1 MRNSSHPITNKQKLS
16 FTFNG
21 KKYFGYKG
29 DTLASALIANN
40 VKIVGR
46 SFKYHRPRGI
56 FSAGSEEPNA
66 LVELGDG
73 PYKEP
78 NTRATNIE
86 LFDGLEGSS
95 QNFLGSVNF
104 DFMAINDLL
113 KNFIGAGFYYKTF
126 MWPRRFWEKL
136 YEPIIRRAAGLGK
149 LSLKADPSH
158 YDKGYLHCDF
168 LIIGSGISGLMSA
181 LLLAE
186 TGSEVLIVEED
197 FILGGRLNSERSVIN
212 GNQSSVWI
220 SQAVK
225 KLKSLKNVR
234 ILNRTTVFAA
244 FDHGIFA
251 AIEKKTDHILEK
263 SSKPRQINWKI
274 YTKRCILASGAIER
288 SISFPQNDRPGIM
301 LAGSVRTYANRFGA
315 HYGQKIA
322 IYTNNDDGWK
332 TADDLKN
339 MGLEIKAV
347 IDTRKEIE
355 APSSSISS
363 YLGQTI
369 TKTYG
374 RKGIKAIELSS
385 GTRLNVD
392 CLAVSGGWSSN
403 IHLTCHKRG
412 KPVWDNIYKNFLSVD
427 NAQKDKIIPVGAAR
441 GIFEIQNII
450 SDTNRVILSLIK
462 KLSLSTPN
470 RITLTS
476 SKEQY
481 SCSLDLVSSSDPSN
495 SFIDLQNDVTQKDI
509 ELSFKEGFKSVEHLK
524 RYSTLGM
531 ATDQGK
537 TSNILG
543 LASMAKLKGTNISE
557 VGTTIFRPP
566 YVPVAISAFAG
577 RSRGKDFRPTRLTPS
592 HNVASKRNAVFVET
606 GNWLRAQWFPEKG
619 EKFWRQSVDREV
631 IQTRNSVGICDVT
644 TLGKIDIQGKDCSEF
659 LNFVYTNAFAKL
671 PINRVRYGLMLREDG
686 VAYDDGTTA
695 RLGEN
700 HFIMTTTTANA
711 ALVFRNLEFVR
722 QCLLPNLDVH
732 LISTTDSWAQ
742 YSVAGPNSR
751 RLLQKIVDKPK
762 DITNENFPFMACRE
776 LTICGGIMARL
787 FRISFSGELAYEIAV
802 PTQYGNALF
811 DALLSEGQEFNAVPY
826 GTEALGVMR
835 IEKGHAAGNE
845 INGQTTAQNLGLSRM
860 ISKKA
865 DSIGNILSER
875 EGFNRSDI
883 ATLSGFKPVQR
894 NQKLEAGS
902 HLISA
907 GKKPTMENDE
917 GWLSS
922 VAFSPTL
929 GHYIALGFIERGET
943 RIGEKVCAVNLLQNK
958 TTEVEIVS
966 PHFIDPEGD
975 KQRG

>member
-1 MRNSSHPITNKQKLS
+1 MRNSSHPITKKQKLS

-21 KKYFGYKG
+21 KKYFGFKG
-29 DTLASALIANN
+29 DTLASALVANN
-40 VKIVGR
+40 VKTVGR

-56 FSAGSEEPNA
+56 FSAGSEEPNG
-66 LVELGDG
+66 LVEIGEG
-73 PYKEP
+73 PFKEP
-78 NTRATNIE
+78 NTKATNVE
-86 LFDGLEGSS
+86 LFDGLEASS
-95 QNFLGSVNF
+95 QNFLGSINF

-126 MWPRRFWEKL
+126 MWPQKLWEKI
-136 YEPIIRRAAGLGK
+136 YEPVIRKAAGLGK
-149 LSLKADPSH
+149 LSMEADPSQ
-158 YDKGYLHCDF
+158 YDKGYLHSDF
-168 LIIGSGISGLMSA
+168 LIVGSGISGLMSA

-186 TGSEVLIVEED
+186 TGSEVLVIEED
-197 FILGGRLNSERSVIN
+197 FTLGGRLNSEKLIIN
-212 GNQSSVWI
+212 GEKSSVWVDR
-220 SQAVK
+220 AVK
-225 KLKSLKNVR
+225 KLKNFKNVR
-234 ILNRTTVFAA
+234 ILTRTVVYAA

-251 AIEKKTDHILEK
+251 ALEKKTDHMSVK
-263 SSKPRQINWKI
+263 NSKPRQINWKI
-274 YTKRCILASGAIER
+274 YSKHCILASGAIER

-301 LAGSVRTYANRFGA
+301 LSGSVRTYANRFGA

-322 IYTNNDDGWK
+322 VYTNNDDGWK
-332 TADDLKN
+332 TALDLQDI
-339 MGLEIKAV
+339 GLEVKAI
-347 IDTRKEIE
+347 IDTRKDFN
-355 APSSSISS
+355 ALSSSIPS
-363 YLGQTI
+363 YLGQTVK
-369 TKTYG
+369 KTYG
-374 RKGIKAIELSS
+374 RKGIKAIKLSS
-385 GTRLNVD
+385 GKKLNVD

-412 KPVWDNIYKNFLSVD
+412 KPVWDNIYNNFLSANSEKKD
-427 NAQKDKIIPVGAAR
+427 NIFPIGAAK
-441 GIFEIQNII
+441 GIFKIQNII
-450 SDTNRVILSLIK
+450 PDTNRVILSLIK
-462 KLSLSTPN
+462 KVGLSIPNPIELS
-470 RITLTS
+470 S

-481 SCSLDLVSSSDPSN
+481 NCSLDLVSTSDPSN

-537 TSNILG
+537 TSNMLG
-543 LASMAKLKGTNISE
+543 LASLAKLEKTHISE
-557 VGTTIFRPP
+557 AGTTIFRPP
-566 YVPVAISAFAG
+566 YVPIAISAFAG

-592 HNVASKRNAVFVET
+592 HNSASKRKAVFVEA

-619 EKFWRQSVDREV
+619 ETFWRQSVDREV
-631 IQTRNSVGICDVT
+631 LQTRNSVGICDVT

-659 LNFVYTNAFAKL
+659 LNFVYTNAFANL

-695 RLGEN
+695 RLDEN

-711 ALVFRNLEFVR
+711 ALVFKNLEFVR
-722 QCLLPNLDVH
+722 QCLLPDLDVH

-762 DITNENFPFMACRE
+762 EITNENFPFMACRE
-776 LTICGGIMARL
+776 ITICGGVMARL
-787 FRISFSGELAYEIAV
+787 FRISFSGELAYEVAV
-802 PTQYGNALF
+802 PSQYGNALF
-811 DALLSEGQEFNAVPY
+811 NALLSEGKEFNAIPY

-835 IEKGHAAGNE
+835 IEKGHVAGNE

-875 EGFNRSDI
+875 EGFNSSDI
-883 ATLSGFKPVQR
+883 ATMSGFKPVNHR
-894 NQKLEAGS
+894 QKLEAGS
-902 HLISA
+902 HLISL
-907 GKKPTMENDE
+907 GNKPTTKDDE

-929 GHYIALGFIERGET
+929 GHYIGLGFIKNGSN
-943 RIGEKVCAVNLLQNK
+943 RIGEKVLAVNLLQNK
-958 TTEVEIVS
+958 KTEVEIVS
-966 PHFIDPEGD
+966 PHFLDPEGIR
-975 KQRG
+975 QRG

>member
-21 KKYFGYKG
+21 KKYFGYEG

-66 LVELGDG
+66 LIELGDG

-78 NTRATNIE
+78 NTKATNVE
-86 LFDGLEGSS
+86 LFDGLKGSS
-95 QNFLGSVNF
+95 QNFLGSINF
-104 DFMAINDLL
+104 DLMAINDLL

-149 LSLKADPSH
+149 LSLKADPSQ

-186 TGSEVLIVEED
+186 TGSEVLIIEED
-197 FILGGRLNSERSVIN
+197 FILGGRLNSERLGIN
-212 GNQSSVWI
+212 GKQSSIWI
-220 SQAVK
+220 GQAVK
-225 KLKSLKNVR
+225 KLNSLKNVR

-244 FDHGIFA
+244 FDHGIFT
-251 AIEKKTDHILEK
+251 AIEKKTDHISKK
-263 SSKPRQINWKI
+263 STKPRQINWKI
-274 YTKRCILASGAIER
+274 YTKHCILASGAIER
-288 SISFPQNDRPGIM
+288 SIAFPQNDRPGIM

-339 MGLEIKAV
+339 MGIEIKAV
-347 IDTRKEIE
+347 IDTRKDIE
-355 APSSSISS
+355 ALSSSIPS

-369 TKTYG
+369 IKTYG
-374 RKGIKAIELSS
+374 RKGIRAIKLSS
-385 GTRLNVD
+385 GSKLNVD

-462 KLSLSTPN
+462 KIGLSMPN

-476 SKEQY
+476 SKEPY
-481 SCSLDLVSSSDPSN
+481 SCSLDLVSSSNPSN

-509 ELSFKEGFKSVEHLK
+509 ELSFREGFKSVEHLK

-606 GNWLRAQWFPEKG
+606 GNWLRAQWFPEEG
-619 EKFWRQSVDREV
+619 ETFWRQSVDREV
-631 IQTRNSVGICDVT
+631 LQTRNSVGICDVT

-762 DITNENFPFMACRE
+762 DITNENFPFMACSE
-776 LTICGGIMARL
+776 LSICGGVMARL

-802 PTQYGNALF
+802 PTQYGNSLF
-811 DALLSEGQEFNAVPY
+811 DALLSAGKEFNVVPY

-845 INGQTTAQNLGLSRM
+845 INGHTTAQNLGLSSM
-860 ISKKA
+860 ISKKT

-875 EGFNRSDI
+875 EGFNGSNI
-883 ATLSGFKPVQR
+883 VTMSGFKPV
-894 NQKLEAGS
+894 NHSQKLEAGS

-907 GKKPTMENDE
+907 GKTPTMENDE

-929 GHYIALGFIERGET
+929 GHYIGLGFIERGKT
-943 RIGEKVCAVNLLQNK
+943 RIGEKVLAVNLIQNK

-966 PHFIDPEGD
+966 PHFVDPEGV

>member
-1 MRNSSHPITNKQKLS
+1 MRNSSHPITNKQKIS

-21 KKYFGYKG
+21 KKYFGFKG

-78 NTRATNIE
+78 NTKATNVE
-86 LFDGLEGSS
+86 LFDGLKGSS
-95 QNFLGSVNF
+95 QNFLGTVNF

-149 LSLKADPSH
+149 LSLKADPSQ

-186 TGSEVLIVEED
+186 TGGEVLIVEED
-197 FILGGRLNSERSVIN
+197 FILGGRLNSERLVIN
-212 GNQSSVWI
+212 GKQSSIWI
-220 SQAVK
+220 GQAVK

-263 SSKPRQINWKI
+263 NSKPRQINWKI
-274 YTKRCILASGAIER
+274 YTKHCILASGAIER
-288 SISFPQNDRPGIM
+288 SIAFPQNDRPGIM

-385 GTRLNVD
+385 GTRLNID

-462 KLSLSTPN
+462 KIGLSMPN

-481 SCSLDLVSSSDPSN
+481 SCSLDLVSSSNPSN

-509 ELSFKEGFKSVEHLK
+509 ELSFREGFKSVEHLK

-631 IQTRNSVGICDVT
+631 IQTRDSVGICDVT

-811 DALLSEGQEFNAVPY
+811 DALLSEGKEFNVVPY

-875 EGFNRSDI
+875 EGFNGSDI
-883 ATLSGFKPVQR
+883 TTLSGFKPVKHS
-894 NQKLEAGS
+894 QKLEAGS
-902 HLISA
+902 HLISV
-907 GKKPTMENDE
+907 GKSPTMENDE

-929 GHYIALGFIERGET
+929 GHYIGLGFIERGHT
-943 RIGEKVCAVNLLQNK
+943 RVGEKVLAVNLLQNK

>member
-1 MRNSSHPITNKQKLS
+1 MRNSSHPITKKQKVS

-21 KKYFGYKG
+21 KKYSGFKG

-40 VKIVGR
+40 VKTVGR

-66 LVELGDG
+66 LVEIGEG
-73 PYKEP
+73 PFKEP
-78 NTRATNIE
+78 NTKATNVE
-86 LFDGLEGSS
+86 LFDGLKASS
-95 QNFLGSVNF
+95 QNFLGSINF
-104 DFMAINDLL
+104 DLMAVNDLL

-126 MWPRRFWEKL
+126 MWPQKLWEKI
-136 YEPIIRRAAGLGK
+136 YEPVIRKAAGLGK
-149 LSLKADPSH
+149 LSMEADPSQ
-158 YDKGYLHCDF
+158 YDKGYLHSDF
-168 LIIGSGISGLMSA
+168 LIVGSGISGLMSA

-186 TGSEVLIVEED
+186 TGSEILVIEED
-197 FILGGRLNSERSVIN
+197 FTLGGRLNSEKLIIN
-212 GNQSSVWI
+212 GEKSSVWVDR
-220 SQAVK
+220 AVK
-225 KLKSLKNVR
+225 KLKNFKNVR
-234 ILNRTTVFAA
+234 ILTRTVVYAA

-251 AIEKKTDHILEK
+251 ALEKKTDHMSAK
-263 SSKPRQINWKI
+263 DSKPRQVNWKI
-274 YTKRCILASGAIER
+274 YTKHCILASGAIER

-301 LAGSVRTYANRFGA
+301 LSGSVRTYANRFGA

-322 IYTNNDDGWK
+322 VYTNNDDGWK
-332 TADDLKN
+332 TALDLQDI
-339 MGLEIKAV
+339 GLEVKAI
-347 IDTRKEIE
+347 IDTRKDLD
-355 APSSSISS
+355 ALSSSIPS
-363 YLGQTI
+363 YLGQTVK
-369 TKTYG
+369 KTYG
-374 RKGIKAIELSS
+374 RKGITAIKLSS
-385 GTRLNVD
+385 GKRLNVD

-412 KPVWDNIYKNFLSVD
+412 KPVWDKIYNNFLSAGSEKKD
-427 NAQKDKIIPVGAAR
+427 NIIPIGAAK
-441 GIFEIQNII
+441 GIFKIQNII
-450 SDTNRVILSLIK
+450 PDTNRVVLSLIK
-462 KLSLSTPN
+462 KVGLSIPNPIELS
-470 RITLTS
+470 S
-476 SKEQY
+476 SKERY
-481 SCSLDLVSSSDPSN
+481 NCSLDLVSTSDPSN

-537 TSNILG
+537 TSNMLG
-543 LASMAKLKGTNISE
+543 LASLAKLEKTNISE
-557 VGTTIFRPP
+557 AGTTIFRPP
-566 YVPVAISAFAG
+566 YVPIAISAFAG

-592 HNVASKRNAVFVET
+592 HNSASKRKAVFVEA

-619 EKFWRQSVDREV
+619 ETFWRQSVDREV
-631 IQTRNSVGICDVT
+631 LQTRNSVGICDVT

-659 LNFVYTNAFAKL
+659 LNFVYTNAFANL

-722 QCLLPNLDVH
+722 QCLLPDLDVH

-751 RLLQKIVDKPK
+751 SLLQKIVDKPK
-762 DITNENFPFMACRE
+762 EITNENFPFMACRE
-776 LTICGGIMARL
+776 ITICGGVMARL
-787 FRISFSGELAYEIAV
+787 FRISFSGELAYEVAV
-802 PTQYGNALF
+802 PSQYGNSLF
-811 DALLSEGQEFNAVPY
+811 NTLLSEGKEFNAIPY

-865 DSIGNILSER
+865 DSVGNILSER
-875 EGFNRSDI
+875 EGFNSSDI
-883 ATLSGFKPVQR
+883 VKLSGFKPV
-894 NQKLEAGS
+894 NTTQKLEAGS
-902 HLISA
+902 HLISL
-907 GKKPTMENDE
+907 GKKPTTKDDE

-929 GHYIALGFIERGET
+929 GHYIGLGFIKNGST
-943 RIGEKVCAVNLLQNK
+943 RIGEKVLAVNLLQNK
-958 TTEVEIVS
+958 NTEVEIVS
-966 PHFIDPEGD
+966 PHFIDPEGIR
-975 KQRG
+975 QRG

>member
-1 MRNSSHPITNKQKLS
+1 MRNSSHPITKKQKLS

-21 KKYFGYKG
+21 KKYFGFKG
-29 DTLASALIANN
+29 DTLASALVANN
-40 VKIVGR
+40 VKTVGR

-66 LVELGDG
+66 LVEIGKG
-73 PYKEP
+73 PFREP
-78 NTRATNIE
+78 NTKATDIE
-86 LFDGLEGSS
+86 LFDGLQASS

-104 DFMAINDLL
+104 DLMAINDLL

-126 MWPRRFWEKL
+126 MWPQKFWEKL
-136 YEPIIRRAAGLGK
+136 YEPVIRRAAGLGK
-149 LSLKADPSH
+149 LSMEADPSQ
-158 YDKGYLHCDF
+158 YDKGYLHSEF
-168 LIIGSGISGLMSA
+168 LIVGSGISGLLSA

-186 TGSEVLIVEED
+186 TGSETLLIEED
-197 FILGGRLNSERSVIN
+197 FILGGRLNSEKLQIN
-212 GNQSSVWI
+212 GEKSSAWVDKT
-220 SQAVK
+220 VK
-225 KLKSLKNVR
+225 KLKSFKNVR
-234 ILNRTTVFAA
+234 ILTRTAVYAA

-251 AIEKKTDHILEK
+251 ALEKKTDHISVK
-263 SSKPRQINWKI
+263 NSKPRQINWKI
-274 YTKRCILASGAIER
+274 YTKYCILASGAIER
-288 SISFPQNDRPGIM
+288 SIAFSNNDRPGIM
-301 LAGSVRTYANRFGA
+301 LSGSVRTYANRYGA
-315 HYGQKIA
+315 HYGQKVA
-322 IYTNNDDGWK
+322 VYTNNDDGWK
-332 TADDLKN
+332 TANDLKD
-339 MGLEIKAV
+339 MGLEVKAI
-347 IDTRKEIE
+347 IDTRKEIT
-355 APSSSISS
+355 ALCSNIPS
-363 YLGQTI
+363 YLGQTVK
-369 TKTYG
+369 KTYG
-374 RKGIKAIELSS
+374 RQGIKAIELSS
-385 GTRLNVD
+385 GKKLSVD

-412 KPVWDNIYKNFLSVD
+412 KPVWDNKHKNFLSA
-427 NAQKDKIIPVGAAR
+427 NSRKKDDIIPVGAAK
-441 GIFEIQNII
+441 GTFSIQNII
-450 SDTNRVILSLIK
+450 PDTNRVILSLIK
-462 KLSLSTPN
+462 KLGLSIPN
-470 RITLTS
+470 PKELKS

-481 SCSLDLVSSSDPSN
+481 SCSLDLVSYSDPSN

-509 ELSFKEGFKSVEHLK
+509 ELSLKEGFKSVEHLK

-543 LASMAKLKGTNISE
+543 LASMAHFEKTHISE
-557 VGTTIFRPP
+557 IGTTIFRPP
-566 YVPVAISAFAG
+566 YVPIAISAFAG

-592 HNVASKRNAVFVET
+592 HNSASKRKAVFVEA

-619 EKFWRQSVDREV
+619 ETFWRQSVDREV

-776 LTICGGIMARL
+776 LTICGGVMARL

-929 GHYIALGFIERGET
+929 GHYIALGFIKRGET

>member
-66 LVELGDG
+66 LVALGDG

-78 NTRATNIE
+78 NTKATNVE
-86 LFDGLEGSS
+86 LFDGLKGSS

-136 YEPIIRRAAGLGK
+136 YEPVIRRAAGLGK
-149 LSLKADPSH
+149 LSLKADPSQ

-197 FILGGRLNSERSVIN
+197 FILGGRLNSERLGIN
-212 GNQSSVWI
+212 GKGSSIWI

-274 YTKRCILASGAIER
+274 YTKHCILASGAIER
-288 SISFPQNDRPGIM
+288 SIAFPQNDRPGIM
-301 LAGSVRTYANRFGA
+301 LAGAVRTYANRFGA
-315 HYGQKIA
+315 HYGKKIA

-412 KPVWDNIYKNFLSVD
+412 KPVWDNIYKNFLSAD

-450 SDTNRVILSLIK
+450 SDTNRIILSLIK
-462 KLSLSTPN
+462 KIGLSMPN

-481 SCSLDLVSSSDPSN
+481 SCSLDLVSSSNPSN

-509 ELSFKEGFKSVEHLK
+509 ELSFREGFKSVEHLK

-631 IQTRNSVGICDVT
+631 IQTRKSVGICDVT

>member
-1 MRNSSHPITNKQKLS
+1 MRNSSHPITKKQKLS

-21 KKYFGYKG
+21 KKYFGFKG
-29 DTLASALIANN
+29 DTLASALVANN
-40 VKIVGR
+40 VKTVGR

-56 FSAGSEEPNA
+56 FSAGSEEPNG
-66 LVELGDG
+66 LVEIGEG
-73 PYKEP
+73 PFKEP
-78 NTRATNIE
+78 NTKATNVE
-86 LFDGLEGSS
+86 LFDGLEASS
-95 QNFLGSVNF
+95 QNFLGSINF

-126 MWPRRFWEKL
+126 MWPQKLWEKI
-136 YEPIIRRAAGLGK
+136 YEPVIRKAAGLGK
-149 LSLKADPSH
+149 LSMEADPSH
-158 YDKGYLHCDF
+158 YDKGYLHSDF
-168 LIIGSGISGLMSA
+168 LIVGSGISGLMSA

-186 TGSEVLIVEED
+186 TGSEILVIEED
-197 FILGGRLNSERSVIN
+197 FTLGGRLNSEKLIIN
-212 GNQSSVWI
+212 GKKSSVWVDR
-220 SQAVK
+220 AVR
-225 KLKSLKNVR
+225 KLKNFKNVR
-234 ILNRTTVFAA
+234 ILTRTVVYAA

-251 AIEKKTDHILEK
+251 ALEKKTDHMSAK
-263 SSKPRQINWKI
+263 DSKPRQVNWKI
-274 YTKRCILASGAIER
+274 YTKHCILASGAIER

-322 IYTNNDDGWK
+322 VYTNNDDGWK
-332 TADDLKN
+332 TALDLQDI
-339 MGLEIKAV
+339 GLEVKAI
-347 IDTRKEIE
+347 IDTRKDLD
-355 APSSSISS
+355 ALSSSIPA
-363 YLGQTI
+363 YLGQTVK
-369 TKTYG
+369 KTYG
-374 RKGIKAIELSS
+374 RKGITAIKLSS
-385 GTRLNVD
+385 GKRLNVD

-412 KPVWDNIYKNFLSVD
+412 KPVWDKIYNNFLSAGSEKKD
-427 NAQKDKIIPVGAAR
+427 NIIPIGAAK
-441 GIFEIQNII
+441 GIFKIQNII
-450 SDTNRVILSLIK
+450 PDTNRVVLSLIK
-462 KLSLSTPN
+462 KVGLSIPNPIELS
-470 RITLTS
+470 S
-476 SKEQY
+476 SKECY
-481 SCSLDLVSSSDPSN
+481 NCSLDLVSTLDPSN

-537 TSNILG
+537 TSNMLG
-543 LASMAKLKGTNISE
+543 LASLAKLEKTSISE
-557 VGTTIFRPP
+557 AGTTIFRPP
-566 YVPVAISAFAG
+566 YVPIAISAFAG

-592 HNVASKRNAVFVET
+592 HNSASKRKAVFVEA

-619 EKFWRQSVDREV
+619 ETFWRQSVDREV
-631 IQTRNSVGICDVT
+631 LQTRNSVGICDVT

-659 LNFVYTNAFAKL
+659 LNFVYTNAFANL

-722 QCLLPNLDVH
+722 QCLLPDLDVH

-751 RLLQKIVDKPK
+751 SLLQKIVDKPK
-762 DITNENFPFMACRE
+762 EITNENFPFMACRE
-776 LTICGGIMARL
+776 ITICGGVMARL
-787 FRISFSGELAYEIAV
+787 FRISFSGELAYEVAV
-802 PTQYGNALF
+802 PSQYGNSLF
-811 DALLSEGQEFNAVPY
+811 NTLLSEGKEFNAIPY

-860 ISKKA
+860 ISKKT
-865 DSIGNILSER
+865 DSVGNILSER
-875 EGFNRSDI
+875 EGFNSSDI
-883 ATLSGFKPVQR
+883 VKLSGFKPVS
-894 NQKLEAGS
+894 NTEKLEAGS
-902 HLISA
+902 HLISL
-907 GKKPTMENDE
+907 GKKPTTKDDE

-929 GHYIALGFIERGET
+929 GHYIGLGFIKNGST
-943 RIGEKVCAVNLLQNK
+943 RIGEKVLAVNLLQNK
-958 TTEVEIVS
+958 NTEVEIVS
-966 PHFIDPEGD
+966 PHFIDPEGIR
-975 KQRG
+975 QRG

>member
-1 MRNSSHPITNKQKLS
+1 MRNSSHPITKNQKLS

-21 KKYFGYKG
+21 KKYSGFKG
-29 DTLASALIANN
+29 DTLASALVANN
-40 VKIVGR
+40 VKTVGR

-66 LVELGDG
+66 LVEIGEG
-73 PYKEP
+73 PFKEP
-78 NTRATNIE
+78 NTKATNVE
-86 LFDGLEGSS
+86 LFDGLKASS
-95 QNFLGSVNF
+95 QNFLGSINF
-104 DFMAINDLL
+104 DLMAVNDLL

-126 MWPRRFWEKL
+126 MWPQKLWEKI
-136 YEPIIRRAAGLGK
+136 YEPVIRKAAGLGK
-149 LSLKADPSH
+149 LSMEADPSQ
-158 YDKGYLHCDF
+158 YDKGYLHSDF
-168 LIIGSGISGLMSA
+168 LIVGSGISGLMSA

-186 TGSEVLIVEED
+186 TGSEILVIEED
-197 FILGGRLNSERSVIN
+197 FTLGGRLNSEKLIIN
-212 GNQSSVWI
+212 GKKSSVWVDRV
-220 SQAVK
+220 VK
-225 KLKSLKNVR
+225 KLKNFKNVR
-234 ILNRTTVFAA
+234 ILTRTVVYAT

-251 AIEKKTDHILEK
+251 ALEKKTDHTLAK
-263 SSKPRQINWKI
+263 NSKPRQVNWKI
-274 YTKRCILASGAIER
+274 YTKHCILASGAIER

-301 LAGSVRTYANRFGA
+301 LSGSVRTYANRFGA

-332 TADDLKN
+332 TALDLQDI
-339 MGLEIKAV
+339 GLEVKAI
-347 IDTRKEIE
+347 IDTRKDLD
-355 APSSSISS
+355 ALSSSIPS
-363 YLGQTI
+363 YLGQTVK
-369 TKTYG
+369 KTYG
-374 RKGIKAIELSS
+374 RKGITAIKLSS
-385 GTRLNVD
+385 GKRLNVD

-412 KPVWDNIYKNFLSVD
+412 KPVWDKVYNNFLSAGNEKKD
-427 NAQKDKIIPVGAAR
+427 NIIPIGAAK
-441 GIFEIQNII
+441 GIFKIQNII
-450 SDTNRVILSLIK
+450 PDTNRVVLSLIK
-462 KLSLSTPN
+462 KVGLSIPNPIELS
-470 RITLTS
+470 S
-476 SKEQY
+476 SKERY
-481 SCSLDLVSSSDPSN
+481 NCSLDLVSTSDPSN

-509 ELSFKEGFKSVEHLK
+509 ELSFNEGFKSVEHLK

-537 TSNILG
+537 TSNMLG
-543 LASMAKLKGTNISE
+543 LASLAKLEKIHISE
-557 VGTTIFRPP
+557 AGTTIFRPP
-566 YVPVAISAFAG
+566 YVPIAISAFAG

-592 HNVASKRNAVFVET
+592 HNSASKRKAVFVEA

-619 EKFWRQSVDREV
+619 ETFWRQSVDREV
-631 IQTRNSVGICDVT
+631 LQTRNSVGICDVT

-659 LNFVYTNAFAKL
+659 LNFVYTNAFASL

-722 QCLLPNLDVH
+722 QCLLPDLDVH

-751 RLLQKIVDKPK
+751 SLLQKIVDKPK
-762 DITNENFPFMACRE
+762 EITNENFPFMACRE
-776 LTICGGIMARL
+776 ITICGGVMARL
-787 FRISFSGELAYEIAV
+787 FRISFSGELAYEVAV
-802 PTQYGNALF
+802 PSQYGNSLF
-811 DALLSEGQEFNAVPY
+811 NTLLSEGKEFNAIPY

-865 DSIGNILSER
+865 DSVGNILSER
-875 EGFNRSDI
+875 EGFNSSDI
-883 ATLSGFKPVQR
+883 VKLSGFKPV
-894 NQKLEAGS
+894 NTTQKLEAGS
-902 HLISA
+902 HLISL
-907 GKKPTMENDE
+907 GKKPTTKDDE

-929 GHYIALGFIERGET
+929 GHYIGLGFIKNGST
-943 RIGEKVCAVNLLQNK
+943 RIGEKVLAVNLLQNK
-958 TTEVEIVS
+958 NTEVEIVS
-966 PHFIDPEGD
+966 PHFIDPEGIR
-975 KQRG
+975 QRG

>member
-1 MRNSSHPITNKQKLS
+1 MRNSSHPITKKQKLS

-21 KKYFGYKG
+21 KKYFGFKG
-29 DTLASALIANN
+29 DTLASALVANN
-40 VKIVGR
+40 VKTVGR

-66 LVELGDG
+66 LVEIGEG
-73 PYKEP
+73 PFKEP
-78 NTRATNIE
+78 NTKATNVE
-86 LFDGLEGSS
+86 LFDGLEASS
-95 QNFLGSVNF
+95 QNFLGSINF
-104 DFMAINDLL
+104 DLMAINDLL

-126 MWPRRFWEKL
+126 MWPQKLWEKI
-136 YEPIIRRAAGLGK
+136 YEPVIRKAAGLGK
-149 LSLKADPSH
+149 LSMEADPSQ
-158 YDKGYLHCDF
+158 YDKGYLHSDF
-168 LIIGSGISGLMSA
+168 LIVGSGISGLMSA

-186 TGSEVLIVEED
+186 TGSEILVIEED
-197 FILGGRLNSERSVIN
+197 FTLGGRLNSEKLIIN
-212 GNQSSVWI
+212 GEKSSVWVDR
-220 SQAVK
+220 AVK
-225 KLKSLKNVR
+225 KLKNFKNVR
-234 ILNRTTVFAA
+234 ILTRTAVYAA

-251 AIEKKTDHILEK
+251 ALEKKTDHMSVK
-263 SSKPRQINWKI
+263 NSKPRQINWKI
-274 YTKRCILASGAIER
+274 YSKHCILASGAIER

-301 LAGSVRTYANRFGA
+301 LSGSVRTYANRFGA

-322 IYTNNDDGWK
+322 VYTNNDDGWK
-332 TADDLKN
+332 TALDLQDI
-339 MGLEIKAV
+339 GLEVKAI
-347 IDTRKEIE
+347 IDTRKDFN
-355 APSSSISS
+355 ALSSSIPS
-363 YLGQTI
+363 YLGQTV
-369 TKTYG
+369 KRTYG
-374 RKGIKAIELSS
+374 RKGIKAIKLSS
-385 GTRLNVD
+385 GKKLNVD

-412 KPVWDNIYKNFLSVD
+412 KPVWDNIYKNFLSTDSEKKD
-427 NAQKDKIIPVGAAR
+427 NIVPIGAAK
-441 GIFEIQNII
+441 GIFKIQNII
-450 SDTNRVILSLIK
+450 PDTNRVILSLIK
-462 KLSLSTPN
+462 KVGLSIPNPIELS
-470 RITLTS
+470 S

-481 SCSLDLVSSSDPSN
+481 NCSLDLVSTSDPSN

-537 TSNILG
+537 TSNMLG
-543 LASMAKLKGTNISE
+543 LASLAKLEKTHISE
-557 VGTTIFRPP
+557 AGTTIFRPP
-566 YVPVAISAFAG
+566 YVPIAISAFAG

-592 HNVASKRNAVFVET
+592 HNSASKRKAVFVEA

-619 EKFWRQSVDREV
+619 ETFWRQSVDREV
-631 IQTRNSVGICDVT
+631 LQTRNSVGICDVT
-644 TLGKIDIQGKDCSEF
+644 TLGKIDIQGKDCSKF
-659 LNFVYTNAFAKL
+659 LNFVYTNAFANL

-695 RLGEN
+695 RLDEH

-722 QCLLPNLDVH
+722 QCLLPDLDVH

-751 RLLQKIVDKPK
+751 RLLQKIVDTPK
-762 DITNENFPFMACRE
+762 EITNENFPFMACRE
-776 LTICGGIMARL
+776 ITICGGVMARL
-787 FRISFSGELAYEIAV
+787 FRISFSGELAYEVAV
-802 PTQYGNALF
+802 PSQYGNALF
-811 DALLSEGQEFNAVPY
+811 NTLLSEGKEFNAIPY

-875 EGFNRSDI
+875 EGFNSPDI
-883 ATLSGFKPVQR
+883 ARLSGFKPVNHR
-894 NQKLEAGS
+894 QKLEAGS
-902 HLISA
+902 HLIA
-907 GKKPTMENDE
+907 LGKQPTTKDDE

-929 GHYIALGFIERGET
+929 GHYIGLGFIKNGST
-943 RIGEKVCAVNLLQNK
+943 RIGEKVLAVNLLQNK
-958 TTEVEIVS
+958 NTEVEIVS
-966 PHFIDPEGD
+966 PHFLDPEGIR
-975 KQRG
+975 QRG

>member
-1 MRNSSHPITNKQKLS
+1 MRNSSHPITNKQKVS

-66 LVELGDG
+66 LVALGDG

-78 NTRATNIE
+78 NTKATNVE
-86 LFDGLEGSS
+86 LFDGLKGSS
-95 QNFLGSVNF
+95 QNFLGSIDF
-104 DFMAINDLL
+104 DLMAINDLL

-149 LSLKADPSH
+149 LSLKADPSQ

-197 FILGGRLNSERSVIN
+197 FIFGGRLNSERLGIN
-212 GNQSSVWI
+212 GKQSSIWI
-220 SQAVK
+220 SRAVK

-263 SSKPRQINWKI
+263 NSKPRQINWKI
-274 YTKRCILASGAIER
+274 YTKHCILASGAIER
-288 SISFPQNDRPGIM
+288 SIAFPQNDRPGIM

-374 RKGIKAIELSS
+374 RKGIKAIKLSS
-385 GTRLNVD
+385 GLKLNVD

-412 KPVWDNIYKNFLSVD
+412 KPVWDNIYKNFLSGD
-427 NAQKDKIIPVGAAR
+427 NAQKDNIIPVGAAR

-462 KLSLSTPN
+462 TIGLSMPD
-470 RITLTS
+470 RITLIS

-481 SCSLDLVSSSDPSN
+481 SCSLDLVSSSNPSN

-543 LASMAKLKGTNISE
+543 LASMAKLKGMNISE

-566 YVPVAISAFAG
+566 YVPVAISAFAA

-619 EKFWRQSVDREV
+619 ETFWRQSVDREV

-711 ALVFRNLEFVR
+711 ALVLRNLEFVR

-742 YSVAGPNSR
+742 YAVAGPNSR

-762 DITNENFPFMACRE
+762 DITNQNFPFMACCE

-802 PTQYGNALF
+802 PTQYGNSLF
-811 DALLSEGQEFNAVPY
+811 DALLSEGEEFNAVPY

-835 IEKGHAAGNE
+835 IEKGHVAGNE
-845 INGQTTAQNLGLSRM
+845 INGQTSAQNLGLSRM

-875 EGFNRSDI
+875 EGFNGSNI
-883 ATLSGFKPVQR
+883 ATLSGFKPVQHS
-894 NQKLEAGS
+894 QKLEAGS
-902 HLISA
+902 HLISL
-907 GKKPTMENDE
+907 GKTPTMENDE

-929 GHYIALGFIERGET
+929 GHYIGLGFIESGHT
-943 RIGEKVCAVNLLQNK
+943 RVGEKVYAVNLLQNK

-966 PHFIDPEGD
+966 PHFVDPEGI

>member
-1 MRNSSHPITNKQKLS
+1 MRNSSHPITKKKKLS

-21 KKYFGYKG
+21 KKYFGFKG
-29 DTLASALIANN
+29 DTLASALVANN
-40 VKIVGR
+40 VKTVGR

-66 LVELGDG
+66 LVEIGKG
-73 PYKEP
+73 PFREP
-78 NTRATNIE
+78 NTKATDIE
-86 LFDGLEGSS
+86 LFDGLQASS

-104 DFMAINDLL
+104 DLMAINDLL

-126 MWPRRFWEKL
+126 MWPQKFWEKL
-136 YEPIIRRAAGLGK
+136 YEPVIRRAAGLGK
-149 LSLKADPSH
+149 LSMEADPSH
-158 YDKGYLHCDF
+158 YDKGYLHSEF
-168 LIIGSGISGLMSA
+168 LIVGSGISGLVSA

-186 TGSEVLIVEED
+186 TGSEILLIEED
-197 FILGGRLNSERSVIN
+197 FILGGRLNSEKLQIN
-212 GNQSSVWI
+212 GEKSSAWVDKT
-220 SQAVK
+220 VK
-225 KLKSLKNVR
+225 KLKSFKNVR
-234 ILNRTTVFAA
+234 ILTRTAVYAA

-251 AIEKKTDHILEK
+251 ALEKKTDHISVK
-263 SSKPRQINWKI
+263 NSKPRQINWKI
-274 YTKRCILASGAIER
+274 YTKYCILASGAIER
-288 SISFPQNDRPGIM
+288 SIAFPNNDRPGIM
-301 LAGSVRTYANRFGA
+301 LSGSVRTYANRYGA
-315 HYGQKIA
+315 HYGQKVA
-322 IYTNNDDGWK
+322 VYTNNDDGWK
-332 TADDLKN
+332 TANDLKD
-339 MGLEIKAV
+339 MGLEVKAI
-347 IDTRKEIE
+347 IDTRKEITTL
-355 APSSSISS
+355 SSNIPS
-363 YLGQTI
+363 YLGQTVK
-369 TKTYG
+369 KTYG
-374 RKGIKAIELSS
+374 RQGIKAIELSS
-385 GTRLNVD
+385 GKKLNVD

-412 KPVWDNIYKNFLSVD
+412 KPVWDNKYKNFLSA
-427 NAQKDKIIPVGAAR
+427 NSRKKDDIIPVGAAK
-441 GIFEIQNII
+441 GTFSIQNII
-450 SDTNRVILSLIK
+450 PDTNRVILSLIK
-462 KLSLSTPN
+462 KLGLSIPN
-470 RITLTS
+470 PKELNS

-543 LASMAKLKGTNISE
+543 LASMAQLKKTHISE

-566 YVPVAISAFAG
+566 YVPIAISAFAG

-592 HNVASKRNAVFVET
+592 HNNASKRNAVFVEA

-619 EKFWRQSVDREV
+619 ETFWRQSVDREV
-631 IQTRNSVGICDVT
+631 LQTRSSVGICDVT

-695 RLGEN
+695 RLSEN

-711 ALVFRNLEFVR
+711 ALVFRNLEFIR
-722 QCLLPNLDVH
+722 QCLLPDLDVH

-751 RLLQKIVDKPK
+751 KLLQKIVDKPK
-762 DITNENFPFMACRE
+762 EITNVNFPFMACRE
-776 LTICGGIMARL
+776 LTICGGVMARL
-787 FRISFSGELAYEIAV
+787 FRISFSGELAYEVAV
-802 PTQYGNALF
+802 PSQYGNSLF
-811 DALLSEGQEFNAVPY
+811 NALLLEGKEFNAIPY

-875 EGFNRSDI
+875 EGFNNSDI
-883 ATLSGFKPVQR
+883 GILSGFKPVDHRQT
-894 NQKLEAGS
+894 LEAGS
-902 HLISA
+902 HLISL
-907 GKKPTMENDE
+907 GKKPIMKDDE

-929 GHYIALGFIERGET
+929 GHYIGLGFVKNGSN
-943 RIGEKVCAVNLLQNK
+943 RIGEKVLAVNLLQNK
-958 TTEVEIVS
+958 ETEVEIVS
-966 PHFIDPEGD
+966 PHFLDPEGIR
-975 KQRG
+975 QRG

>member
-1 MRNSSHPITNKQKLS
+1 MRNSSHPITNKKKLS

-21 KKYFGYKG
+21 KKYFGFKG
-29 DTLASALIANN
+29 DTLASALVANDI
-40 VKIVGR
+40 KTVGR

-56 FSAGSEEPNA
+56 FSSGSEEPNA
-66 LVELGDG
+66 LVEIGEG
-73 PYKEP
+73 PFREP
-78 NTRATNIE
+78 NTKATNVE
-86 LFDGLEGSS
+86 LFDGLQASS

-126 MWPRRFWEKL
+126 MWPQKFWEKL
-136 YEPIIRRAAGLGK
+136 YEPVIRRAAGLGK
-149 LSLKADPSH
+149 LSMEADPSQ
-158 YDKGYLHCDF
+158 YDKGYLHSEF
-168 LIIGSGISGLMSA
+168 LIVGSGISGLVSA

-186 TGSEVLIVEED
+186 TGSEVLLIEED
-197 FILGGRLNSERSVIN
+197 FILGGRLNSEKLLIN
-212 GNQSSVWI
+212 GEKSSTWVDKT
-220 SQAVK
+220 VK
-225 KLKSLKNVR
+225 KLKSFKNVR
-234 ILNRTTVFAA
+234 ILTRTTVYAA

-251 AIEKKTDHILEK
+251 ALEKKTDHISVK
-263 SSKPRQINWKI
+263 NSKPRQINWKI
-274 YTKRCILASGAIER
+274 YTKYCILASGAIER
-288 SISFPQNDRPGIM
+288 SIAFPNNDRPGIM
-301 LAGSVRTYANRFGA
+301 LSGSVRTYANRYGA
-315 HYGQKIA
+315 HYGQKVA
-322 IYTNNDDGWK
+322 VYTNNDDGWK
-332 TADDLKN
+332 TAKDLKD
-339 MGLEIKAV
+339 MGLEVKAI
-347 IDTRKEIE
+347 IDTRKEITTL
-355 APSSSISS
+355 SSNIPS
-363 YLGQTI
+363 YLGQTVK
-369 TKTYG
+369 KTYG
-374 RKGIKAIELSS
+374 RQGIKAIKLSS
-385 GTRLNVD
+385 GKKLNVD

-412 KPVWDNIYKNFLSVD
+412 KPVWDNKYKNFLSA
-427 NAQKDKIIPVGAAR
+427 NSRKKDDIIPVGAAK
-441 GIFEIQNII
+441 GTFSIQNII
-450 SDTNRVILSLIK
+450 PDTNRVILSLIK
-462 KLSLSTPN
+462 ELGLSIPKPKELN
-470 RITLTS
+470 S

-543 LASMAKLKGTNISE
+543 LASMAQLKKTHISE

-566 YVPVAISAFAG
+566 YVPIAISAFAG

-592 HNVASKRNAVFVET
+592 HNNASKRNAIFVEA

-619 EKFWRQSVDREV
+619 ETFWRQSVDIEV
-631 IQTRNSVGICDVT
+631 LQTRSSVGICDVT

-695 RLGEN
+695 RLSEN

-711 ALVFRNLEFVR
+711 ALVFRNLEFIR
-722 QCLLPNLDVH
+722 QCLLPDLDVH

-751 RLLQKIVDKPK
+751 KLLQKIVDKPK
-762 DITNENFPFMACRE
+762 EITNANFPFMACRE
-776 LTICGGIMARL
+776 LTICGGLKARL
-787 FRISFSGELAYEIAV
+787 FRISFSGELAYEVAV
-802 PTQYGNALF
+802 PSQYGNSLF
-811 DALLSEGQEFNAVPY
+811 TTLLSEGKEFNAIPY

-860 ISKKA
+860 VSKKA

-875 EGFNRSDI
+875 EGFNSSDI
-883 ATLSGFKPVQR
+883 GILSGFKPVNHR
-894 NQKLEAGS
+894 QKLEAGS
-902 HLISA
+902 HLISL
-907 GKKPTMENDE
+907 GKKPVMRDDE

-929 GHYIALGFIERGET
+929 GHYIGLGFIKNGSN
-943 RIGEKVCAVNLLQNK
+943 RIGEKVLAVNPLQRK
-958 TTEVEIVS
+958 ETEVEIVS
-966 PHFIDPEGD
+966 PHFLDPEGVR
-975 KQRG
+975 QRG

>member
-1 MRNSSHPITNKQKLS
+1 MRNSSHPITNKEKLS

-21 KKYFGYKG
+21 KKYFGFKG
-29 DTLASALIANN
+29 DTLASALVANN
-40 VKIVGR
+40 VKNVGR

-66 LVELGDG
+66 LVEIGEG
-73 PYKEP
+73 PFKEP
-78 NTRATNIE
+78 NTKATNVE
-86 LFDGLEGSS
+86 LFDGLQASS

-104 DFMAINDLL
+104 DLMAINDLL

-126 MWPRRFWEKL
+126 MWPQKLWEKI
-136 YEPIIRRAAGLGK
+136 YEPVIRKAAGLGK
-149 LSLKADPSH
+149 LSMEPDPSH
-158 YDKGYLHCDF
+158 YDKGYLHSDF
-168 LIIGSGISGLMSA
+168 LIVGSGISGLMSA

-186 TGSEVLIVEED
+186 TGSEILVIEED
-197 FILGGRLNSERSVIN
+197 FILGGRLNSEKLIIN
-212 GNQSSVWI
+212 GEKSSVWVDR
-220 SQAVK
+220 AVK
-225 KLKSLKNVR
+225 KLKNFKNVR
-234 ILNRTTVFAA
+234 LLTRTAVYAA

-251 AIEKKTDHILEK
+251 ALEKKTDHMSVK
-263 SSKPRQINWKI
+263 NSKPRQINWKI
-274 YTKRCILASGAIER
+274 YTKHCILATGAIER
-288 SISFPQNDRPGIM
+288 SIAFPQNDRPGIM
-301 LAGSVRTYANRFGA
+301 LSGSVRTYANRFGA

-322 IYTNNDDGWK
+322 VYTNNDDGWK
-332 TADDLKN
+332 TAHDLKDI
-339 MGLEIKAV
+339 GLEVKAI
-347 IDTRKEIE
+347 IDTRKEINV
-355 APSSSISS
+355 PSSSIPS

-369 TKTYG
+369 KKTYG
-374 RKGIKAIELSS
+374 RKGIKGIKLSS
-385 GTRLNVD
+385 GKNLNVD

-412 KPVWDNIYKNFLSVD
+412 KPIWDNKYKNFLPADSGEND
-427 NAQKDKIIPVGAAR
+427 NIIPIGAAK
-441 GIFEIQNII
+441 GIFKIQNII
-450 SDTNRVILSLIK
+450 PDTNRVVLSLIK
-462 KLSLSTPN
+462 KLGLSNPKP
-470 RITLTS
+470 IELS
-476 SKEQY
+476 SSEEHY
-481 SCSLDLVSSSDPSN
+481 DCSLDLVTSSDPSN

-543 LASMAKLKGTNISE
+543 LASMAKLEKTHISE

-566 YVPVAISAFAG
+566 YVPIAISAFAG

-592 HNVASKRNAVFVET
+592 HNSALRRKAVFVEA

-619 EKFWRQSVDREV
+619 ETFWRQSVDREV
-631 IQTRNSVGICDVT
+631 LQTRNSVGICDVT

-711 ALVFRNLEFVR
+711 ALVLRNLEFVR
-722 QCLLPNLDVH
+722 QCLLPDLDVH
-732 LISTTDSWAQ
+732 LISATDSWAQ

-751 RLLQKIVDKPK
+751 RLLQKIIDKPK
-762 DITNENFPFMACRE
+762 EITNENFPFMACRE
-776 LTICGGIMARL
+776 TTICGGIMARL
-787 FRISFSGELAYEIAV
+787 FRISFSGELAFEVAV
-802 PTQYGNALF
+802 PSQYGNALF
-811 DALLSEGQEFNAVPY
+811 HTLLSEGKEFNAIPY

-875 EGFNRSDI
+875 EGFNTSDI
-883 ATLSGFKPVQR
+883 ATFSGFKPVYHQ
-894 NQKLEAGS
+894 QKLEAGS
-902 HLISA
+902 HLIA
-907 GKKPTMENDE
+907 LGKKPIMRNDE

-929 GHYIALGFIERGET
+929 GHYIGLGFIKNGST
-943 RIGEKVCAVNLLQNK
+943 RIGEKVLAVNLLQNK
-958 TTEVEIVS
+958 KTEVEIVS
-966 PHFIDPEGD
+966 PHFLDPEGIR
-975 KQRG
+975 QRG

>member
-1 MRNSSHPITNKQKLS
+1 MRNSSHPITNKQKIS

-21 KKYFGYKG
+21 KKYFGFKG

-73 PYKEP
+73 PYREP
-78 NTRATNIE
+78 NTKATNIE
-86 LFDGLEGSS
+86 LFEGLSASS

-104 DFMAINDLL
+104 DLMAINDWL
-113 KNFIGAGFYYKTF
+113 KNFLGAGFYYKTF
-126 MWPRRFWEKL
+126 MWPKKFWEKI
-136 YEPIIRRAAGLGK
+136 YEPAIRKAAGLGR
-149 LSLKADPSH
+149 LSMEADPSN
-158 YDKGYLHCDF
+158 YDKGYIHSDF
-168 LIIGSGISGLMSA
+168 LIVGSGISGLMSA
-181 LLLAE
+181 LLLSK
-186 TGSEVLIVEED
+186 TGREILVIEED
-197 FILGGRLNSERSVIN
+197 FILGGRLNSEKLLIN
-212 GNQSSVWI
+212 GKQCSIWI
-220 SQAVK
+220 NEAVK
-225 KLKSLKNVR
+225 KLETLENVR
-234 ILNRTTVFAA
+234 ILTRTSVYAT

-251 AIEKKTDHILEK
+251 ALEKKTDHISK
-263 SSKPRQINWKI
+263 KNSKPRQINWKI
-274 YTKRCILASGAIER
+274 YTKHCILASGAIER
-288 SISFPQNDRPGIM
+288 SISFPHNDRPGVI
-301 LAGSVRTYANRFGA
+301 LSGSVRTYANRFGA

-322 IYTNNDDGWK
+322 VYTNNDDGWR

-339 MGLEIKAV
+339 IGLEVQAI
-347 IDTRKEIE
+347 IDTRKEIR
-355 APSSSISS
+355 ALSSNIPSF
-363 YLGQTI
+363 LGERI
-369 TKTYG
+369 IKTYG
-374 RKGIKAIELSS
+374 RKGIKAIRLSS
-385 GTRLNVD
+385 GKKLDVD

-412 KPVWDNIYKNFLSVD
+412 KPVWDNIYKNFLSAD
-427 NAQKDKIIPVGAAR
+427 NGKKDDITPVGSAR
-441 GIFEIQNII
+441 GVFKIQNII
-450 SDTNRVILSLIK
+450 PDTNNVVLSLIK
-462 KLSLSTPN
+462 RLGYRVPYPIELS
-470 RITLTS
+470 S
-476 SKEQY
+476 SKERY
-481 SCSLDLVSSSDPSN
+481 NCALDLVTTSDPSN

-543 LASMAKLKGTNISE
+543 LASMAKLKDTNIAE

-566 YVPVAISAFAG
+566 YIPVAISAFAG
-577 RSRGKDFRPTRLTPS
+577 RSRGKEFRPTRLTPS
-592 HNVASKRNAVFVET
+592 HKSASKRNAVFVEA

-619 EKFWRQSVDREV
+619 ETFWRQSVDREV
-631 IQTRNSVGICDVT
+631 LQTRNSVGICDVT

-659 LNFVYTNAFAKL
+659 LNFVYTNAFANL

-695 RLGEN
+695 RLDKN

-711 ALVFRNLEFVR
+711 HVVLRNLEFVR

-732 LISTTDSWAQ
+732 LISITDSWAQ

-751 RLLQKIVDKPK
+751 KLLQKIVDSPK
-762 DITNENFPFMACRE
+762 DISNKNFPFMACRE
-776 LTICGGIMARL
+776 ITICGGIMARL

-802 PTQYGNALF
+802 PTRYGNSLF
-811 DALLSEGQEFNAVPY
+811 NTLLSEGKEFNAVPY

-865 DSIGNILSER
+865 DSIGNTLSER
-875 EGFNRSDI
+875 EAFNSADI
-883 ATLSGFKPVQR
+883 VILSGFKPVDKK
-894 NQKLEAGS
+894 QKIEAGS
-902 HLISA
+902 HFISL
-907 GKKPTMENDE
+907 GKKPIMENDE
-917 GWLSS
+917 GWMSS

-929 GHYIALGFIERGET
+929 GHHIGLGFIKNGNSRLGERV
-943 RIGEKVCAVNLLQNK
+943 IAVNLLQNK
-958 TTEVEIVS
+958 KTEVEIVS
-966 PHFIDPEGD
+966 PHFIDPEGIR
-975 KQRG
+975 QRG

>member
-1 MRNSSHPITNKQKLS
+1 MRNSSHPITKKQKVS

-21 KKYFGYKG
+21 KKYSGFKG

-40 VKIVGR
+40 VKTVGR

-66 LVELGDG
+66 LVEIGEG
-73 PYKEP
+73 PFKEP
-78 NTRATNIE
+78 NTKATNVE
-86 LFDGLEGSS
+86 LFDGLKASS
-95 QNFLGSVNF
+95 QNFLGSINF
-104 DFMAINDLL
+104 DLMAVNDLL

-126 MWPRRFWEKL
+126 MWPQKLWEKI
-136 YEPIIRRAAGLGK
+136 YEPVIRKAAGLGK
-149 LSLKADPSH
+149 LSMEADPSQ
-158 YDKGYLHCDF
+158 YDKGYLHSDF
-168 LIIGSGISGLMSA
+168 LIVGSGISGLMSA

-186 TGSEVLIVEED
+186 TGSEILVIEED
-197 FILGGRLNSERSVIN
+197 FTLGGRLNSEKLIIN
-212 GNQSSVWI
+212 GEKSSVWVDR
-220 SQAVK
+220 AVK
-225 KLKSLKNVR
+225 KLKNFKNVR
-234 ILNRTTVFAA
+234 ILTRTVVYAA

-251 AIEKKTDHILEK
+251 ALEKKTDHMSAK
-263 SSKPRQINWKI
+263 DSKPRQVNWKI
-274 YTKRCILASGAIER
+274 YTKHCILASGAIER

-301 LAGSVRTYANRFGA
+301 LSGSVRTYANRLGA

-322 IYTNNDDGWK
+322 VYTNNDDGWK
-332 TADDLKN
+332 TALDLQDI
-339 MGLEIKAV
+339 GLEVKAI
-347 IDTRKEIE
+347 IDTRKDLD
-355 APSSSISS
+355 ALSSSIPS
-363 YLGQTI
+363 YLGQTVK
-369 TKTYG
+369 KTYG
-374 RKGIKAIELSS
+374 RKGITAIKLSS
-385 GTRLNVD
+385 GKRLNVD

-412 KPVWDNIYKNFLSVD
+412 KPVWDKIYNNFLSAGSEKKD
-427 NAQKDKIIPVGAAR
+427 NIIPIGAAK
-441 GIFEIQNII
+441 GIFKIQNII
-450 SDTNRVILSLIK
+450 PDTNRVVLSLIK
-462 KLSLSTPN
+462 KVGLSIPNPIELS
-470 RITLTS
+470 S
-476 SKEQY
+476 SKERY
-481 SCSLDLVSSSDPSN
+481 NCSLDLVSTSDPSN

-537 TSNILG
+537 TSNMLG
-543 LASMAKLKGTNISE
+543 LASLAKLEKTNISE
-557 VGTTIFRPP
+557 AGTTIFRPP
-566 YVPVAISAFAG
+566 YVPIAISAFAG

-592 HNVASKRNAVFVET
+592 HNSASERKAVFVEA

-619 EKFWRQSVDREV
+619 ETFWRQSVDREV
-631 IQTRNSVGICDVT
+631 LQTRNSVGICDVT

-659 LNFVYTNAFAKL
+659 LNFVYTNAFANL

-722 QCLLPNLDVH
+722 QCLLPDLDVH

-751 RLLQKIVDKPK
+751 SLLQKIVDKPK
-762 DITNENFPFMACRE
+762 EITNENFPFMACRE
-776 LTICGGIMARL
+776 ITICGGVMARL
-787 FRISFSGELAYEIAV
+787 FRISFSGELAYEVAV
-802 PTQYGNALF
+802 PSQFGNSLF
-811 DALLSEGQEFNAVPY
+811 NTLLSEGKEFNAIPY

-865 DSIGNILSER
+865 DSVGNILSER
-875 EGFNRSDI
+875 EGFNSSDI
-883 ATLSGFKPVQR
+883 VKLSGFKPV
-894 NQKLEAGS
+894 NTTQKLEAGS
-902 HLISA
+902 HLISL
-907 GKKPTMENDE
+907 GKKPTTKDDE

-929 GHYIALGFIERGET
+929 GHYIGLGFIKNGST
-943 RIGEKVCAVNLLQNK
+943 RIGEKVLAVNLLQNK
-958 TTEVEIVS
+958 KTEVEIVS
-966 PHFIDPEGD
+966 PHFIDPEGIR
-975 KQRG
+975 QRG

>member
-1 MRNSSHPITNKQKLS
+1 MRNSSHPITKKQKLS
-16 FTFNG
+16 FIFNG
-21 KKYFGYKG
+21 KKYFGFKG
-29 DTLASALIANN
+29 DTLASALLANN
-40 VKIVGR
+40 VKTVGR

-66 LVELGDG
+66 LVEIGEG
-73 PYKEP
+73 PFKEP
-78 NTRATNIE
+78 NTKATNVE
-86 LFDGLEGSS
+86 LFDGLRASS

-104 DFMAINDLL
+104 DLMAINDLL

-126 MWPRRFWEKL
+126 MWPQKLWEKI
-136 YEPIIRRAAGLGK
+136 YEPVIRKAAGLGK
-149 LSLKADPSH
+149 LSMEPDPSH
-158 YDKGYLHCDF
+158 YDKGYLHSDF
-168 LIIGSGISGLMSA
+168 LIVGSGISGLMSA

-186 TGSEVLIVEED
+186 TGSKILLIEED
-197 FILGGRLNSERSVIN
+197 FILGGRLNSEKLMIN
-212 GNQSSVWI
+212 GEKSSVWVDR
-220 SQAVK
+220 AVK
-225 KLKSLKNVR
+225 KLKSFKNVR
-234 ILNRTTVFAA
+234 IFTRTAVYAA
-244 FDHGIFA
+244 FDHGIFTA
-251 AIEKKTDHILEK
+251 LEKKTDHISVEN
-263 SSKPRQINWKI
+263 SKPRQINWKI
-274 YTKRCILASGAIER
+274 YTKHCILASGAIER
-288 SISFPQNDRPGIM
+288 SIAFPQNDRPGIM
-301 LAGSVRTYANRFGA
+301 LSGSVRTYAHRFGT
-315 HYGQKIA
+315 YCGQKIA
-322 IYTNNDDGWK
+322 VYTNNDDGWK
-332 TADDLKN
+332 TASDLKDI
-339 MGLEIKAV
+339 GLEVKAV
-347 IDTRKEIE
+347 IDTRKEIN
-355 APSSSISS
+355 ALSSSIPS

-369 TKTYG
+369 KKTYG
-374 RKGIKAIELSS
+374 RKGIKKIKLSS
-385 GTRLNVD
+385 GKNLNVD

-412 KPVWDNIYKNFLSVD
+412 KPIWDKNYKNFLPAD
-427 NAQKDKIIPVGAAR
+427 RTEENDIIPIGAAK

-450 SDTNRVILSLIK
+450 SDTNRLILSLIK
-462 KLSLSTPN
+462 KLKLSAPKP
-470 RITLTS
+470 IALS
-476 SKEQY
+476 SSEEY
-481 SCSLDLVSSSDPSN
+481 YTCSLDLVSSSDASN

-543 LASMAKLKGTNISE
+543 LASMAKLEKTDISE

-566 YVPVAISAFAG
+566 YVPIAISAFAG
-577 RSRGKDFRPTRLTPS
+577 RSRGKDFRPTRITPS
-592 HNVASKRNAVFVET
+592 HNSALRRKAVFVEA

-619 EKFWRQSVDREV
+619 ETFWRQSVDREV
-631 IQTRNSVGICDVT
+631 LQTRNSVGICDVT
-644 TLGKIDIQGKDCSEF
+644 TLGKIDIQGRDCSDF

-711 ALVFRNLEFVR
+711 ALVFRNLEFAR

-732 LISTTDSWAQ
+732 LISITDSWAQ

-762 DITNENFPFMACRE
+762 EITNENFPFMACRE
-776 LTICGGIMARL
+776 IPICGGVMARL
-787 FRISFSGELAYEIAV
+787 FRISFSGELAFEIAV
-802 PTQYGNALF
+802 PSQYGNALF
-811 DALLSEGQEFNAVPY
+811 NTLLSEGKEFNAIPY

-875 EGFNRSDI
+875 EGFNVSDT
-883 ATLSGFKPVQR
+883 ATLSGFKPV
-894 NQKLEAGS
+894 NYGQKIEAGS
-902 HLISA
+902 HLIA
-907 GKKPTMENDE
+907 LGKKPIMRDDE

-929 GHYIALGFIERGET
+929 GHYIGLGFIENGST
-943 RIGEKVCAVNLLQNK
+943 RIGEKVLAVNLLQNK
-958 TTEVEIVS
+958 KTEVEIVS
-966 PHFIDPEGD
+966 PHFLDPEGIR
-975 KQRG
+975 QRG

>member
-78 NTRATNIE
+78 NTKATNVE
-86 LFDGLEGSS
+86 LFDGLKGSS
-95 QNFLGSVNF
+95 QNFLGSINF

-126 MWPRRFWEKL
+126 MRPRRFWEKL

-149 LSLKADPSH
+149 LSLKADPSQ

-197 FILGGRLNSERSVIN
+197 FILGGRLNSERLDIN
-212 GNQSSVWI
+212 GKQSSIWI
-220 SQAVK
+220 GQAVK

-274 YTKRCILASGAIER
+274 YTKLCILASGAIER
-288 SISFPQNDRPGIM
+288 SIAFPQNDRPGIM

-355 APSSSISS
+355 APYSSISS
-363 YLGQTI
+363 FLGQTI

-462 KLSLSTPN
+462 KIGLSMPN

-481 SCSLDLVSSSDPSN
+481 SCSLDLVSSSNPSN

-509 ELSFKEGFKSVEHLK
+509 ELSFREGFKSVEHLK

-619 EKFWRQSVDREV
+619 ETFWRQSVDREV
-631 IQTRNSVGICDVT
+631 LQTRNSVGICDVT

-711 ALVFRNLEFVR
+711 PLVLRNLEFVR

-929 GHYIALGFIERGET
+929 GHYIALGFIKRGET

>member
-1 MRNSSHPITNKQKLS
+1 MRNSSHPITNKKKLS

-21 KKYFGYKG
+21 KKYYGFQG
-29 DTLASALIANN
+29 DTLASALVAND
-40 VKIVGR
+40 IRTVGR

-66 LVELGDG
+66 LVEIGEG
-73 PYKEP
+73 PFKEP
-78 NTRATNIE
+78 NTKATNVE
-86 LFDGLEGSS
+86 LFDGLRASS

-126 MWPRRFWEKL
+126 MWPQKFWEKL
-136 YEPIIRRAAGLGK
+136 YEPVIRKAAGLGK
-149 LSLKADPSH
+149 LSMEADPSK
-158 YDKGYLHCDF
+158 YDKGYLHSEF
-168 LIIGSGISGLMSA
+168 LIVGSGISGLVSA
-181 LLLAE
+181 LILAE
-186 TGSEVLIVEED
+186 TGSEILLIEED
-197 FILGGRLNSERSVIN
+197 FILGGRLNSEKLLIN
-212 GNQSSVWI
+212 GEKSSTWVDKT
-220 SQAVK
+220 VK
-225 KLKSLKNVR
+225 KLKSFKNVR
-234 ILNRTTVFAA
+234 ILTRTAIYAA

-251 AIEKKTDHILEK
+251 ALEKKTDHMSVK
-263 SSKPRQINWKI
+263 NSKPRQINWKI
-274 YTKRCILASGAIER
+274 YTKYCILASGAIER
-288 SISFPQNDRPGIM
+288 SIAFPNNDRPGIM
-301 LAGSVRTYANRFGA
+301 LSGSVRTYANRYGA
-315 HYGQKIA
+315 HYGQKVA
-322 IYTNNDDGWK
+322 VYTNNDDGWK
-332 TADDLKN
+332 TAKDLKD
-339 MGLEIKAV
+339 MGLEVKAI
-347 IDTRKEIE
+347 IDTRKEITTL
-355 APSSSISS
+355 SSNIPS
-363 YLGQTI
+363 YLGQTVK
-369 TKTYG
+369 KTYG
-374 RKGIKAIELSS
+374 RQGIKSIELSS
-385 GTRLNVD
+385 GKKLNVD

-412 KPVWDNIYKNFLSVD
+412 KPVWDNKYKNFLSA
-427 NAQKDKIIPVGAAR
+427 NSRKKDDIIPVGAAK
-441 GIFEIQNII
+441 GTFSIQNII
-450 SDTNRVILSLIK
+450 PDTNRVILSLIK
-462 KLSLSTPN
+462 KLGLSIPN
-470 RITLTS
+470 PKELNS

-543 LASMAKLKGTNISE
+543 LASMAQLKKTHISE

-566 YVPVAISAFAG
+566 YVPIAISAFAG

-592 HNVASKRNAVFVET
+592 HNNASKRNAVFVEA

-619 EKFWRQSVDREV
+619 ETFWRQSVDREV
-631 IQTRNSVGICDVT
+631 LQTRSSVGICDVT

-695 RLGEN
+695 RLSEN

-711 ALVFRNLEFVR
+711 ALVFRNLEFIR
-722 QCLLPNLDVH
+722 QCLLPDLDVH

-751 RLLQKIVDKPK
+751 KLLQKIVDKPK
-762 DITNENFPFMACRE
+762 EITNANFPFMACRE
-776 LTICGGIMARL
+776 LTICGGVMARI
-787 FRISFSGELAYEIAV
+787 FRISFSGELAYEVAV
-802 PTQYGNALF
+802 PSQYGNSLF
-811 DALLSEGQEFNAVPY
+811 TTLLSEGKEFNAIPY

-875 EGFNRSDI
+875 EGFNNSDI
-883 ATLSGFKPVQR
+883 GILSGFKPVDHRQT
-894 NQKLEAGS
+894 LEAGS
-902 HLISA
+902 HLISL
-907 GKKPTMENDE
+907 GKKPIMKDDE

-929 GHYIALGFIERGET
+929 GHYIGLGFVKNGSN
-943 RIGEKVCAVNLLQNK
+943 RIGEKVLAVNLLQNK
-958 TTEVEIVS
+958 ETEVEIVS
-966 PHFIDPEGD
+966 PHFLDPEGIR
-975 KQRG
+975 QRG

>member
-1 MRNSSHPITNKQKLS
+1 MRNSSHPITNRQKLS

-21 KKYFGYKG
+21 KKYFGFKG
-29 DTLASALIANN
+29 DTLASALVANN
-40 VKIVGR
+40 VKTVGR

-66 LVELGDG
+66 LVEIGEG
-73 PYKEP
+73 AFREP
-78 NTRATNIE
+78 NTKATNVE
-86 LFDGLEGSS
+86 LFDGLRASS

-104 DFMAINDLL
+104 DIMAINDLL

-126 MWPRRFWEKL
+126 MWPQKLWEKI
-136 YEPIIRRAAGLGK
+136 YEPVIRKAAGLGK
-149 LSLKADPSH
+149 LSMESDPSE
-158 YDKGYLHCDF
+158 YDKGYLHIDF
-168 LIIGSGISGLMSA
+168 LIVGTGISGLMSA

-186 TGSEVLIVEED
+186 TGSEILVIEED
-197 FILGGRLNSERSVIN
+197 FILGGRLNSEKLIVN
-212 GNQSSVWI
+212 GEKSSVWVTR
-220 SQAVK
+220 AVK
-225 KLKSLKNVR
+225 KLKNFKNVR
-234 ILNRTTVFAA
+234 ILTRTAVYAA

-251 AIEKKTDHILEK
+251 ALEKKTDHMPVK
-263 SSKPRQINWKI
+263 NSKPRQINWKI
-274 YTKRCILASGAIER
+274 YTKHCILASGAIER
-288 SISFPQNDRPGIM
+288 SIAFPQNDRPGIM
-301 LAGSVRTYANRFGA
+301 LSGAVRTYANRFGV

-322 IYTNNDDGWK
+322 VYTNNDDGWK
-332 TADDLKN
+332 TANELKN
-339 MGLEIKAV
+339 IGLEVKAI
-347 IDTRKEIE
+347 IDTRNEIN
-355 APSSSISS
+355 ALSSSTPS

-369 TKTYG
+369 KKTHG
-374 RKGIKAIELSS
+374 RKGIRSIELSS
-385 GTRLNVD
+385 GKKLNVD

-412 KPVWDNIYKNFLSVD
+412 KPVWDNDYKNFLPAD
-427 NAQKDKIIPVGAAR
+427 NGKKDNIIPIGAAK
-441 GIFEIQNII
+441 GIFRIQNII
-450 SDTNRVILSLIK
+450 PDTNKVVLSLIK
-462 KLSLSTPN
+462 KLGLTIPKT
-470 RITLTS
+470 IELTS
-476 SKEQY
+476 SEEQY
-481 SCSLDLVSSSDPSN
+481 SCSLDLVSNSDPSN

-543 LASMAKLKGTNISE
+543 LASMAKLEKTHISE
-557 VGTTIFRPP
+557 IGTTIFRPP
-566 YVPVAISAFAG
+566 YVPIAISAFAG

-592 HNVASKRNAVFVET
+592 HKSAMKRKAVFVES
-606 GNWLRAQWFPEKG
+606 GNWLRAQWFPQKG
-619 EKFWRQSVDREV
+619 ETFWRQSVDREV
-631 IQTRNSVGICDVT
+631 LQTRNSVGICDVS
-644 TLGKIDIQGKDCSEF
+644 TLGKIDIQGKDCSDF

-722 QCLLPNLDVH
+722 QCLLPDLDVH

-742 YSVAGPNSR
+742 YSIAGPNSR

-762 DITNENFPFMACRE
+762 EITNEHFPFMTCRE
-776 LTICGGIMARL
+776 ITICGGVMARL
-787 FRISFSGELAYEIAV
+787 FRISFSGELAYELAV
-802 PTQYGNALF
+802 ASQYGNALF
-811 DALLSEGQEFNAVPY
+811 NTLLSEGKEFNAIPY

-875 EGFNRSDI
+875 EGFNGSGI
-883 ATLSGFKPVQR
+883 ATLSGFKPV
-894 NQKLEAGS
+894 NHGQKLEAGS
-902 HLISA
+902 HLISR
-907 GKKPTMENDE
+907 GKKPIMSNDE

-929 GHYIALGFIERGET
+929 GHYIGLGFIENGST
-943 RIGEKVCAVNLLQNK
+943 RIGEKVLAVNLLQNK
-958 TTEVEIVS
+958 KTEVEIVS
-966 PHFIDPEGD
+966 PHFLDPEGIR
-975 KQRG
+975 QRG

>member
-1 MRNSSHPITNKQKLS
+1 MRNSAHPITNKQKLS

-29 DTLASALIANN
+29 DTLASALVANN

-66 LVELGDG
+66 LVELGEG
-73 PYKEP
+73 SFKEP
-78 NTRATNIE
+78 NTKATNVE
-86 LFDGLEGSS
+86 LFDGLKASS

-104 DFMAINDLL
+104 DLMAINDLL

-168 LIIGSGISGLMSA
+168 LIIGTGISGLMSA

-186 TGSEVLIVEED
+186 TGGEVLIVEED
-197 FILGGRLNSERSVIN
+197 FILGGRLNSERLEIN
-212 GNQSSVWI
+212 GKQSSVWI
-220 SQAVK
+220 GQVLK

-234 ILNRTTVFAA
+234 ILTRTTVFAA

-263 SSKPRQINWKI
+263 SFKPRQINWKI
-274 YTKRCILASGAIER
+274 YAKHCILASGAIER
-288 SISFPQNDRPGIM
+288 SIAFPQNDRPGIM
-301 LAGSVRTYANRFGA
+301 LSGSVRTYANRFGA
-315 HYGQKIA
+315 YYGQKIA
-322 IYTNNDDGWK
+322 IYTNNDDGWR
-332 TADDLKN
+332 TADNLKN
-339 MGLEIKAV
+339 IGLEVKAI

-355 APSSSISS
+355 ALSSSIPS

-369 TKTYG
+369 IKTYG
-374 RKGIKAIELSS
+374 RKGIRAIKLSS
-385 GTRLNVD
+385 GTKLNID

-412 KPVWDNIYKNFLSVD
+412 KPVWDDVYNNFLSAD
-427 NAQKDKIIPVGAAR
+427 NGKKDKIIPVGAAR

-450 SDTNRVILSLIK
+450 SDTNRVILSFIK
-462 KLSLSTPN
+462 KIGLSMPN
-470 RITLTS
+470 RITLS
-476 SKEQY
+476 CSKEQY
-481 SCSLDLVSSSDPSN
+481 RCKLDLVSSSDPSN

-557 VGTTIFRPP
+557 IGTTIFRPP

-592 HNVASKRNAVFVET
+592 HNAASKKNAVFVET

-619 EKFWRQSVDREV
+619 ETFWRESVDREV
-631 IQTRNSVGICDVT
+631 LQTRNSVGICDVT

-671 PINRVRYGLMLREDG
+671 PVNRVRYGLMLREDG

-711 ALVFRNLEFVR
+711 ALVYRNLEFVR

-762 DITNENFPFMACRE
+762 DITNENFPFMACCE

-811 DALLSEGQEFNAVPY
+811 HALLSEGEEFNAVPY

-875 EGFNRSDI
+875 EGFNGSNI
-883 ATLSGFKPVQR
+883 ATMSGFKPVQHS
-894 NQKLEAGS
+894 QKLEAGS

-907 GKKPTMENDE
+907 GKTPTMENDE

-929 GHYIALGFIERGET
+929 GHYIGLGFIERGKT
-943 RIGEKVCAVNLLQNK
+943 RIGEKVFAVNLLQNK

-966 PHFIDPEGD
+966 PHFVDPEGI

>member
-1 MRNSSHPITNKQKLS
+1 M
-16 FTFNG
+16 
-21 KKYFGYKG
+21 
-29 DTLASALIANN
+29 
-40 VKIVGR
+40 
-46 SFKYHRPRGI
+46 
-56 FSAGSEEPNA
+56 
-66 LVELGDG
+66 
-73 PYKEP
+73 
-78 NTRATNIE
+78 
-86 LFDGLEGSS
+86 
-95 QNFLGSVNF
+95 
-104 DFMAINDLL
+104 
-113 KNFIGAGFYYKTF
+113 
-126 MWPRRFWEKL
+126 
-136 YEPIIRRAAGLGK
+136 
-149 LSLKADPSH
+149 
-158 YDKGYLHCDF
+158 
-168 LIIGSGISGLMSA
+168 
-181 LLLAE
+181 
-186 TGSEVLIVEED
+186 
-197 FILGGRLNSERSVIN
+197 
-212 GNQSSVWI
+212 
-220 SQAVK
+220 
-225 KLKSLKNVR
+225 
-234 ILNRTTVFAA
+234 
-244 FDHGIFA
+244 
-251 AIEKKTDHILEK
+251 
-263 SSKPRQINWKI
+263 
-274 YTKRCILASGAIER
+274 
-288 SISFPQNDRPGIM
+288 
-301 LAGSVRTYANRFGA
+301 
-315 HYGQKIA
+315 
-322 IYTNNDDGWK
+322 
-332 TADDLKN
+332 
-339 MGLEIKAV
+339 
-347 IDTRKEIE
+347 
-355 APSSSISS
+355 
-363 YLGQTI
+363 
-369 TKTYG
+369 
-374 RKGIKAIELSS
+374 
-385 GTRLNVD
+385 
-392 CLAVSGGWSSN
+392 
-403 IHLTCHKRG
+403 
-412 KPVWDNIYKNFLSVD
+412 
-427 NAQKDKIIPVGAAR
+427 
-441 GIFEIQNII
+441 
-450 SDTNRVILSLIK
+450 
-462 KLSLSTPN
+462 
-470 RITLTS
+470 
-476 SKEQY
+476 
-481 SCSLDLVSSSDPSN
+481 
-495 SFIDLQNDVTQKDI
+495 
-509 ELSFKEGFKSVEHLK
+509 
-524 RYSTLGM
+524 
-531 ATDQGK
+531 
-537 TSNILG
+537 
-543 LASMAKLKGTNISE
+543 
-557 VGTTIFRPP
+557 
-566 YVPVAISAFAG
+566 
-577 RSRGKDFRPTRLTPS
+577 TPS

-619 EKFWRQSVDREV
+619 ETFWRQSVDREV
-631 IQTRNSVGICDVT
+631 LQTRNSVGICDVT

-711 ALVFRNLEFVR
+711 PLVLRNLEFVR

-776 LTICGGIMARL
+776 LTICGGVMARL

-811 DALLSEGQEFNAVPY
+811 DALLSAGKEFNAVPY

-943 RIGEKVCAVNLLQNK
+943 RIGEKVCSVNLLQNK

>member
-1 MRNSSHPITNKQKLS
+1 MRNSSHPITKKQKLS

-21 KKYFGYKG
+21 KKYSGFKG
-29 DTLASALIANN
+29 DTLSSALVANN
-40 VKIVGR
+40 VKTVAR

-66 LVELGDG
+66 LVEIGEG
-73 PYKEP
+73 PFKEP
-78 NTRATNIE
+78 NTKATNVE
-86 LFDGLEGSS
+86 LFDGLKASS
-95 QNFLGSVNF
+95 QNFLGSINF
-104 DFMAINDLL
+104 DLMAVNDLL

-126 MWPRRFWEKL
+126 MWPQKLWEKI
-136 YEPIIRRAAGLGK
+136 YEPVIRKAAGLGK
-149 LSLKADPSH
+149 LSMEADPSQ
-158 YDKGYLHCDF
+158 YDKGYLHSDF
-168 LIIGSGISGLMSA
+168 LIVGSGISGLMSA

-186 TGSEVLIVEED
+186 TGSEILVIEED
-197 FILGGRLNSERSVIN
+197 FTIGGRLNSEKLIIN
-212 GNQSSVWI
+212 GKKSSVWVDR
-220 SQAVK
+220 AVK
-225 KLKSLKNVR
+225 KLKNFKNVR
-234 ILNRTTVFAA
+234 ILTRTVVYAA

-251 AIEKKTDHILEK
+251 ALEKKTDHMSAK
-263 SSKPRQINWKI
+263 DAKPRQVNWKI
-274 YTKRCILASGAIER
+274 YTKHCILASGAIER

-322 IYTNNDDGWK
+322 VYTNNDDGWK
-332 TADDLKN
+332 TALDLQDI
-339 MGLEIKAV
+339 GLEVKAI
-347 IDTRKEIE
+347 IDTRKDLD
-355 APSSSISS
+355 ALSSSIPS
-363 YLGQTI
+363 YLGQTVK
-369 TKTYG
+369 KTYG
-374 RKGIKAIELSS
+374 RKGITAIKLSS
-385 GTRLNVD
+385 GKRLNVD

-412 KPVWDNIYKNFLSVD
+412 KPVWDKVYNNFQSAGNEKKD
-427 NAQKDKIIPVGAAR
+427 NIIPIGAAK
-441 GIFEIQNII
+441 GIFKIQNII
-450 SDTNRVILSLIK
+450 PDTNRVVLSLIK
-462 KLSLSTPN
+462 KVGLSIPNPIELS
-470 RITLTS
+470 S
-476 SKEQY
+476 SKERY
-481 SCSLDLVSSSDPSN
+481 NCSLDLVSTSDPSN

-537 TSNILG
+537 TSNMLG
-543 LASMAKLKGTNISE
+543 LASLAKLEKTSISE
-557 VGTTIFRPP
+557 AGITIFRPP

-592 HNVASKRNAVFVET
+592 HNSASKRKAVFVEA

-619 EKFWRQSVDREV
+619 ETFWRQSVDREV
-631 IQTRNSVGICDVT
+631 LQTRNSVGICDVT

-659 LNFVYTNAFAKL
+659 LNFVYTNAFASL

-722 QCLLPNLDVH
+722 QCLLPDLDVH

-751 RLLQKIVDKPK
+751 SLLQKIVDKPK
-762 DITNENFPFMACRE
+762 EITNENFPFMACRE
-776 LTICGGIMARL
+776 ITICGGVMARL
-787 FRISFSGELAYEIAV
+787 FRISFSGELAYEVAV
-802 PTQYGNALF
+802 PSQYGNALF
-811 DALLSEGQEFNAVPY
+811 NALLSEGKEFNAIPY

-865 DSIGNILSER
+865 DSVGNILSER
-875 EGFNRSDI
+875 EGFNSSDI
-883 ATLSGFKPVQR
+883 VKLSGFKPV
-894 NQKLEAGS
+894 NTTQKLEAGS
-902 HLISA
+902 HLISL
-907 GKKPTMENDE
+907 GKKPTTKDDE

-929 GHYIALGFIERGET
+929 GHYIGLGFIKNGST
-943 RIGEKVCAVNLLQNK
+943 RIGEKVLAVNLLQNK
-958 TTEVEIVS
+958 NTEVEIVS
-966 PHFIDPEGD
+966 PHFIDPEGIR
-975 KQRG
+975 QRG

>member
-1 MRNSSHPITNKQKLS
+1 MRNSSHPITKKKKLS

-21 KKYFGYKG
+21 KKYFGFKG
-29 DTLASALIANN
+29 DTLASALVANN
-40 VKIVGR
+40 VKTVGR

-66 LVELGDG
+66 LVEIGKG
-73 PYKEP
+73 PFRDP
-78 NTRATNIE
+78 NTKATDIE
-86 LFDGLEGSS
+86 LFDGLQASS

-104 DFMAINDLL
+104 DLMAINDLF

-126 MWPRRFWEKL
+126 MWPQKFWEKL
-136 YEPIIRRAAGLGK
+136 YEPVIRRAAGLGK
-149 LSLKADPSH
+149 LSMEADPSH
-158 YDKGYLHCDF
+158 YDKGYLHSDF
-168 LIIGSGISGLMSA
+168 LIVGSGISGLVSA

-186 TGSEVLIVEED
+186 TGSEILLIEED
-197 FILGGRLNSERSVIN
+197 FILGGRLNSEKLQIN
-212 GNQSSVWI
+212 GEKSSAWVDKT
-220 SQAVK
+220 VK
-225 KLKSLKNVR
+225 KLKSFKNVR
-234 ILNRTTVFAA
+234 ILTRTTVYAA

-251 AIEKKTDHILEK
+251 ALEKKTDHISVK
-263 SSKPRQINWKI
+263 NSKPRQINWKI
-274 YTKRCILASGAIER
+274 YTKYCILASGALER
-288 SISFPQNDRPGIM
+288 SIAFPNNDRPGIM
-301 LAGSVRTYANRFGA
+301 LSGSVRTYANRYGA
-315 HYGQKIA
+315 HYGQKVA
-322 IYTNNDDGWK
+322 VYTNNDDGWK
-332 TADDLKN
+332 TANDLKD
-339 MGLEIKAV
+339 MGLEVKAI
-347 IDTRKEIE
+347 IDTRKEI
-355 APSSSISS
+355 PTLSSNIPS
-363 YLGQTI
+363 YLGQTVK
-369 TKTYG
+369 KTYG
-374 RKGIKAIELSS
+374 RQGIKAIELSS
-385 GTRLNVD
+385 GKKLNVD

-412 KPVWDNIYKNFLSVD
+412 KPVWDNKYKNFLSA
-427 NAQKDKIIPVGAAR
+427 NSRKKDDIIPVGAAK
-441 GIFEIQNII
+441 GTFSIQNII
-450 SDTNRVILSLIK
+450 PDTNRVILSLIK
-462 KLSLSTPN
+462 KLGLSTPN
-470 RITLTS
+470 PKELNA

-543 LASMAKLKGTNISE
+543 LASMAQLKKTHISE

-566 YVPVAISAFAG
+566 YVPIAISAFAG

-592 HNVASKRNAVFVET
+592 HNNASKRNAVFVEA
-606 GNWLRAQWFPEKG
+606 GNWLRAQWFPEQG
-619 EKFWRQSVDREV
+619 ETFWRQSVDREV
-631 IQTRNSVGICDVT
+631 LQTRSSVGICDVT
-644 TLGKIDIQGKDCSEF
+644 TLGKIDIQGKDCSDF

-695 RLGEN
+695 RLSEN

-711 ALVFRNLEFVR
+711 ALVFRNLEFIR
-722 QCLLPNLDVH
+722 QCLLPDLDVH

-751 RLLQKIVDKPK
+751 KLLQKIVDKPK
-762 DITNENFPFMACRE
+762 EITNANFPFMACRE
-776 LTICGGIMARL
+776 LTICGGVKARL
-787 FRISFSGELAYEIAV
+787 FRISFSGELAYEVAV
-802 PTQYGNALF
+802 PSQYGNSLF
-811 DALLSEGQEFNAVPY
+811 TTLLSEGKEFNAIPY

-865 DSIGNILSER
+865 DSMGSILSER
-875 EGFNRSDI
+875 EGFNDSGI
-883 ATLSGFKPVQR
+883 GILTGFKPVDHR
-894 NQKLEAGS
+894 QKLEAGS
-902 HLISA
+902 HLISL
-907 GKKPTMENDE
+907 GKKPIMRDDE

-929 GHYIALGFIERGET
+929 GHYIGLGFVKNGSN
-943 RIGEKVCAVNLLQNK
+943 RIGEKVLAVNPLQNK
-958 TTEVEIVS
+958 ETEVEIVS
-966 PHFIDPEGD
+966 PHFFDPEGIR
-975 KQRG
+975 QRG

>member
-1 MRNSSHPITNKQKLS
+1 MRKTAHPITNEQKLS

-29 DTLASALIANN
+29 DTLASALIAND

-66 LVELGDG
+66 LIVLGDG
-73 PYKEP
+73 PFKEP
-78 NTRATNIE
+78 NTKATNVE
-86 LFDGLEGSS
+86 LFDGLKASS

-104 DFMAINDLL
+104 DLMAINDLL

-126 MWPRRFWEKL
+126 MWPKSFWEKL

-149 LSLKADPSH
+149 LSLKADPSQ
-158 YDKGYLHCDF
+158 YDKGYLHCDY

-186 TGSEVLIVEED
+186 TGGEVLIIEED
-197 FILGGRLNSERSVIN
+197 FILGGRLNSEKSVID
-212 GNQSSVWI
+212 GEQSSMWI
-220 SQAVK
+220 GQVVK
-225 KLKSLKNVR
+225 KLKILKNVR
-234 ILNRTTVFAA
+234 ILTRTTVFAA

-251 AIEKKTDHILEK
+251 AIEKKTDHLLEK

-274 YTKRCILASGAIER
+274 YTKHCILASGAIER
-288 SISFPQNDRPGIM
+288 SIAFPQNDRPGIM

-322 IYTNNDDGWK
+322 IYTNNDDGWR

-339 MGLEIKAV
+339 MGLEITAV
-347 IDTRKEIE
+347 IDTRKEIQ
-355 APSSSISS
+355 ALSSSIPS
-363 YLGQTI
+363 YLGQKI
-369 TKTYG
+369 IKTYG
-374 RKGIKAIELSS
+374 RRGIRGIKLSS
-385 GTRLNVD
+385 GTKLNVN

-412 KPVWDNIYKNFLSVD
+412 KPVWDNIYKNFLSGHD
-427 NAQKDKIIPVGAAR
+427 TKKDKFIPVGAAR

-462 KLSLSTPN
+462 NLGLNIPN
-470 RITLTS
+470 RITLS
-476 SKEQY
+476 CSKEQY
-481 SCSLDLVSSSDPSN
+481 SCALDLVSSSDPSN

-543 LASMAKLKGTNISE
+543 LASMAKLKKANISE

-577 RSRGKDFRPTRLTPS
+577 RSRGKDFRPTRLPPS
-592 HNVASKRNAVFVET
+592 HNAASKRNAVFVET

-619 EKFWRQSVDREV
+619 ETFWRQSVDREV
-631 IQTRNSVGICDVT
+631 LQTRNSVGICDVT
-644 TLGKIDIQGKDCSEF
+644 TLGKIDIQGKDCSDF

-695 RLGEN
+695 RLGEK
-700 HFIMTTTTANA
+700 HFIMTTTTVNA

-751 RLLQKIVDKPK
+751 RLLQKIVDKPR

-776 LTICGGIMARL
+776 LTICGGVMARL

-811 DALLSEGQEFNAVPY
+811 KTLLSEGEEFNAVPY

-845 INGQTTAQNLGLSRM
+845 INGQTTAQNLGLSKI
-860 ISKKA
+860 ISKKS

-875 EGFNRSDI
+875 DGFNKSDI
-883 ATLSGFKPVQR
+883 TTLSGFKPVQR

-907 GKKPTMENDE
+907 GKTPTMENDE

-929 GHYIALGFIERGET
+929 GHYIGLGFIKRGGT
-943 RIGEKVCAVNLLQNK
+943 RIGEKVLAVNPLQNK

-966 PHFIDPEGD
+966 PHFIDPEGF

>member
-1 MRNSSHPITNKQKLS
+1 ML
-16 FTFNG
+16 
-21 KKYFGYKG
+21 
-29 DTLASALIANN
+29 
-40 VKIVGR
+40 
-46 SFKYHRPRGI
+46 
-56 FSAGSEEPNA
+56 
-66 LVELGDG
+66 
-73 PYKEP
+73 
-78 NTRATNIE
+78 
-86 LFDGLEGSS
+86 
-95 QNFLGSVNF
+95 
-104 DFMAINDLL
+104 
-113 KNFIGAGFYYKTF
+113 
-126 MWPRRFWEKL
+126 
-136 YEPIIRRAAGLGK
+136 
-149 LSLKADPSH
+149 
-158 YDKGYLHCDF
+158 
-168 LIIGSGISGLMSA
+168 
-181 LLLAE
+181 
-186 TGSEVLIVEED
+186 
-197 FILGGRLNSERSVIN
+197 
-212 GNQSSVWI
+212 
-220 SQAVK
+220 
-225 KLKSLKNVR
+225 
-234 ILNRTTVFAA
+234 
-244 FDHGIFA
+244 
-251 AIEKKTDHILEK
+251 
-263 SSKPRQINWKI
+263 
-274 YTKRCILASGAIER
+274 RCS
-288 SISFPQNDRPGIM
+288 
-301 LAGSVRTYANRFGA
+301 
-315 HYGQKIA
+315 
-322 IYTNNDDGWK
+322 
-332 TADDLKN
+332 
-339 MGLEIKAV
+339 
-347 IDTRKEIE
+347 
-355 APSSSISS
+355 
-363 YLGQTI
+363 
-369 TKTYG
+369 
-374 RKGIKAIELSS
+374 
-385 GTRLNVD
+385 
-392 CLAVSGGWSSN
+392 
-403 IHLTCHKRG
+403 
-412 KPVWDNIYKNFLSVD
+412 VWDNIYKNFLSVD
-427 NAQKDKIIPVGAAR
+427 NAQNDKIIPVGAAR

-462 KLSLSTPN
+462 KIGLSVPN

-481 SCSLDLVSSSDPSN
+481 SCSLDLVSSSNTSN

-509 ELSFKEGFKSVEHLK
+509 ELSFREGFKSVEHLK

-543 LASMAKLKGTNISE
+543 LASMAKLKRTNISE

-619 EKFWRQSVDREV
+619 ETFWRQSVDREV
-631 IQTRNSVGICDVT
+631 LQTRNSVGICDVT
-644 TLGKIDIQGKDCSEF
+644 TLGKIDIQGRDCSEF

-742 YSVAGPNSR
+742 YSIAGPNSR

-776 LTICGGIMARL
+776 LTICGGVMARL

-811 DALLSEGQEFNAVPY
+811 HALLSEGKEFNAVPY

-875 EGFNRSDI
+875 EGFNGSDI
-883 ATLSGFKPVQR
+883 ATLSGFKPVKHS
-894 NQKLEAGS
+894 QKLEAGS
-902 HLISA
+902 HLISV
-907 GKKPTMENDE
+907 GKSPTMENDE

-929 GHYIALGFIERGET
+929 GHYIGLGFIERGHI
-943 RIGEKVCAVNLLQNK
+943 RIGEKVLAVNLLQNK

-966 PHFIDPEGD
+966 PHFIDPEGI

>member
-1 MRNSSHPITNKQKLS
+1 MRNSSHPITKKKKLS

-21 KKYFGYKG
+21 KKYFGFKG
-29 DTLASALIANN
+29 DTLASALVANN
-40 VKIVGR
+40 VKTVGR

-66 LVELGDG
+66 LVEIGKG
-73 PYKEP
+73 PFREP
-78 NTRATNIE
+78 NTKATDIE
-86 LFDGLEGSS
+86 LFDGLQASS

-104 DFMAINDLL
+104 DLMAINDLL

-126 MWPRRFWEKL
+126 MWPQKFWEKL
-136 YEPIIRRAAGLGK
+136 YEPVIRRAAGLGK
-149 LSLKADPSH
+149 LSMEADPSQ
-158 YDKGYLHCDF
+158 YDKGYLHSEF
-168 LIIGSGISGLMSA
+168 LIVGSGISGLLSA

-186 TGSEVLIVEED
+186 TGSEILLIEED
-197 FILGGRLNSERSVIN
+197 FILGGRLNSEKLQIN
-212 GNQSSVWI
+212 GEKSSAWVDKT
-220 SQAVK
+220 VK
-225 KLKSLKNVR
+225 KLKSFKNVR
-234 ILNRTTVFAA
+234 ILTRTTVYAA

-251 AIEKKTDHILEK
+251 ALEKKTDHISVK
-263 SSKPRQINWKI
+263 NSKPRQINWKI
-274 YTKRCILASGAIER
+274 YTKYCILASGAIER
-288 SISFPQNDRPGIM
+288 SIAFPNNDRPGIM
-301 LAGSVRTYANRFGA
+301 LSGSVRTYANRYGA
-315 HYGQKIA
+315 HYGQKVA
-322 IYTNNDDGWK
+322 VYTNNDDGWK
-332 TADDLKN
+332 TAKDLKD
-339 MGLEIKAV
+339 MGLEVKAI
-347 IDTRKEIE
+347 IDTRKEITTL
-355 APSSSISS
+355 SSNIPS
-363 YLGQTI
+363 YLGQTVK
-369 TKTYG
+369 KTYG
-374 RKGIKAIELSS
+374 RQGIKAIELSS
-385 GTRLNVD
+385 GKKLNVD

-412 KPVWDNIYKNFLSVD
+412 KPVWDNKYKNFLSA
-427 NAQKDKIIPVGAAR
+427 NSRKKDDIIPVGAAK
-441 GIFEIQNII
+441 GTFSIQNII
-450 SDTNRVILSLIK
+450 PDTNRVILSLIK
-462 KLSLSTPN
+462 ELGLSIPKPKELN
-470 RITLTS
+470 S

-543 LASMAKLKGTNISE
+543 LASMAQLKKTHISE
-557 VGTTIFRPP
+557 IGTTIFRPP
-566 YVPVAISAFAG
+566 YVPIAISAFAG

-592 HNVASKRNAVFVET
+592 HNNASKRNAVFVEA

-619 EKFWRQSVDREV
+619 ETFWRQSVDREV
-631 IQTRNSVGICDVT
+631 LQTRSSVGICDVT

-695 RLGEN
+695 RLSEN

-711 ALVFRNLEFVR
+711 ALVFRNLEFIR
-722 QCLLPNLDVH
+722 QCLLPDLDVH

-751 RLLQKIVDKPK
+751 KLLQKIVDKPK
-762 DITNENFPFMACRE
+762 EITNVNFPFMACRE
-776 LTICGGIMARL
+776 LTICGGVMARL
-787 FRISFSGELAYEIAV
+787 FRISFSGELAYEVAV
-802 PTQYGNALF
+802 PSQYGNSLF
-811 DALLSEGQEFNAVPY
+811 NALLLEGKEFNAIPY

-875 EGFNRSDI
+875 EGFNNSDI
-883 ATLSGFKPVQR
+883 GILSGFKPVDHR
-894 NQKLEAGS
+894 QKLEAGS
-902 HLISA
+902 HLISL
-907 GKKPTMENDE
+907 GKKPIMKDDE

-929 GHYIALGFIERGET
+929 GHYIGLGFVKNGSN
-943 RIGEKVCAVNLLQNK
+943 RIGEKVLAVNLLQNK
-958 TTEVEIVS
+958 ETEVEIVS
-966 PHFIDPEGD
+966 PHFLDPEGIR
-975 KQRG
+975 QRG